1 MYSARGDYIRAA
13 EKLRKEIYS
22 SEESDERLMRMY
34 NVRIMRVRPSPARPP
49 PAAPPRPLPAARG
62 PSSRPGSHLRTWR
75 LRPALLPSLRF
86 LVVSVVPALLVLDAQ
101 SFAHGPAR
109 LEPPLR
115 RAGKVMR
122 HGAPAPWLQL
132 PGYRNCR
139 TKTNRASSGSP
150 LPTHPLPTSMST
162 VGHSLTRCRIMAR
175 EVQKA

>member
-34 NVRIMRVRPSPARPP
+34 NVRIMRVRPRPARSPP
-49 PAAPPRPLPAARG
+49 SAPPRPLPAARG
-62 PSSRPGSHLRTWR
+62 PTSGPGACGCPPPLASLSR
-75 LRPALLPSLRF
+75 
-86 LVVSVVPALLVLDAQ
+86 VSVVQALLILDAQ
-101 SFAHGPAR
+101 AFAHRPAR

-139 TKTNRASSGSP
+139 TKTNRASYGSP
-150 LPTHPLPTSMST
+150 LPTHLLPTSMST
-162 VGHSLTRCRIMAR
+162 VVHSLRGAGLWLGRCKKLEKFRA
-175 EVQKA
+175 